1 MRTFRSVARSLGLRC
16 SLAPL
21 RSALL
26 QSSHAPPR
34 SSLAHRLQGTVK
46 FSFACAGRIHN
57 FQRWMRRTI
66 WMWITISIWIQLK
79 FYSFAQCFPLS
90 LALFLRLSRLLFV
103 CLRNGNCNGNCDSDV
118 VCVCV
123 SVICRAVKFE
133 YCLQCV
139 CRGCLVPPAPCC
151 KLANK
156 LGPSANR
163 SKSSAPSSRV
173 ETSRGRQA
181 NLCVHTLYTL
191 MSQ

>member
-1 MRTFRSVARSLGLRC
+1 MNYNFHLNSIKVLFVC
-16 SLAPL
+16 
-21 RSALL
+21 
-26 QSSHAPPR
+26 
-34 SSLAHRLQGTVK
+34 TV
-46 FSFACAGRIHN
+46 FP
-57 FQRWMRRTI
+57 
-66 WMWITISIWIQLK
+66 
-79 FYSFAQCFPLS
+79 PLS

-123 SVICRAVKFE
+123 CVCVICRAVKFE

-139 CRGCLVPPAPCC
+139 CRGCLIPPAPCC

-173 ETSRGRQA
+173 ETSRVEAGKLVCA
-181 NLCVHTLYTL
+181 HTLHTNEPVTVAPVCVRVCVCATCV
-191 MSQ
+191 